1 MINTSTPGIDPY
13 ALCGDIKAQGG
24 AGRTAVVFL
33 VSPAFHYDS
42 ARARDAGVRG
52 MLDRTVPDRHLVAA
66 LQKLLSL
73 PG

>member
-1 MINTSTPGIDPY
+1 
-13 ALCGDIKAQGG
+13 
-24 AGRTAVVFL
+24 VVFL

-52 MLDRTVPDRHLVAA
+52 LLDKSVADRHLVAA

-73 PG
+73 SA